1 MSKLFRTP
9 PRFQHHSQSL
19 PTLVIGS
26 LPPSLLEFPFCTFL
40 LPCLNQLTQ
49 PSSHVMVMSQGWKPN
64 LGERTHHLGWAKQV
78 LPRLGHCFY
87 RGGHWHCQTRAGRF
101 RQAHPGLVVI
111 MGLVKDNQAFSVKGN
126 RLGIQR
132 EKNCSPVRK
141 TECLSHELAVPEMT
155 SCISVPW
162 DSSFMPESVWVGVCP
177 TNCLSER
184 IADVQD
190 VWRPTGLRCTS
201 QPSQDLCWHHRAL
214 YQP

>member
-1 MSKLFRTP
+1 MNKLFRTP
-9 PRFQHHSQSL
+9 PKFQHRSQFL

-49 PSSHVMVMSQGWKPN
+49 PSSHVMVMSQGSKPN

-78 LPRLGHCFY
+78 LPRLGRCFY
-87 RGGHWHCQTRAGRF
+87 RGGHWHSQTQAGRF

-132 EKNCSPVRK
+132 EKIVVQWERQSACPMSLQFLRWLPAFGFHESPPL
-141 TECLSHELAVPEMT
+141 CLNQFGWV
-155 SCISVPW
+155 SVP
-162 DSSFMPESVWVGVCP
+162 
-177 TNCLSER
+177 L
-184 IADVQD
+184 IAY
-190 VWRPTGLRCTS
+190 LRE
-201 QPSQDLCWHHRAL
+201 
-214 YQP
+214 